1 MNHPWK
7 VKPAPLL
14 ALLACVLATFSQPC
28 RADEFAGAGSL
39 MEVARSTLSQ
49 KVKRALEA
57 EKGAK
62 PAVINRRGVARIEA
76 ASQRTVDCF
85 RVHAASYEKSDVQSF
100 VGLLSQYTDAFDI
113 PDWEDRLAR
122 VMDERYGPGSLQ
134 SRAKCSKAEVGSRDC
149 TIAKSY
155 EVVGVALYWKFAH
168 CAVEGVNDG
177 GRTGR

>member
-1 MNHPWK
+1 MNYPWN
-7 VKPAPLL
+7 VEPLPLL
-14 ALLACVLATFSQPC
+14 AFLTCVLATFSQPC
-28 RADEFAGAGSL
+28 RADEFAGAGPL

-57 EKGAK
+57 ERGAK

-76 ASQRTVDCF
+76 ASRRTVDCF
-85 RVHAASYEKSDVQSF
+85 RVYAADYEKSDVQSF

-113 PDWEDRLAR
+113 PDWEARLSK
-122 VMDERYGPGSLQ
+122 VLDERYGPGSLQ
-134 SRAKCSKAEVGSRDC
+134 SRAKCSRAEVGSRDC

-155 EVVGVALYWKFAH
+155 EVVGVTLYWKFAH
-168 CAVEGVNDG
+168 CAVEGVNDV